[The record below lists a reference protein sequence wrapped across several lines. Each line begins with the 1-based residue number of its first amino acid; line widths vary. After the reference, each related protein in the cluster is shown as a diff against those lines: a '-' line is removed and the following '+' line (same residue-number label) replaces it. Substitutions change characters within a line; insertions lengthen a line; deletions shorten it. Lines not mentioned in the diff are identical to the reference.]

1 MLRNKDDVYLFRMLR
16 ITAFNA
22 IFFLRKQESPVLN
35 EWLDLVSKVPY
46 GEDNIKLRTNVYI
59 LKRYV
64 QL

>member
-1 MLRNKDDVYLFRMLR
+1 MLLYKDDIYLFRMLR

-22 IFFLRKQESPVLN
+22 IIFLRKQESLVLN
-35 EWLDLVSKVPY
+35 EWLHLVSKVPY